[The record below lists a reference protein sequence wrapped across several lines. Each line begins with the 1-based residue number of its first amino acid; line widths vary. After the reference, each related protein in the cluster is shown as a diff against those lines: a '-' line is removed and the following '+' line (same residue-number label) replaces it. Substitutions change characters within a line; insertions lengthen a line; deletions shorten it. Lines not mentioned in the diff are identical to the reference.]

1 MSLFPSFFLVNVL
14 KAPLPLPFVEA
25 LESIEVECSTDAA
38 SILRLRF
45 SLSRNGFGDWDLQ
58 TIDLFRPMLPVSIR
72 LAAGSIVP
80 ETLVNG
86 FVRETRLQ
94 NAERPGRSTL
104 EVVALDATATL
115 MNHIEQPFPY
125 PNQPDNVIAMQLFA
139 RYAMIASPLTVWPTP
154 PTRTVLDTQTTVRS
168 PDIRYLRR
176 AARLQ
181 GYELYVQPEPFSGID
196 AGHFHPPFLSLP
208 PQGVLSAD
216 FGAATNLTEF
226 HVAYDALRPTMALG
240 VAVDARTKAPIPAV
254 APLSTDFPL
263 ALEPS
268 TLRVVPPAITRPTMR
283 DAANPAEAISQ
294 ARSLANR
301 SARALKGSG
310 TVDGLKFG
318 RILRPGLPVAV
329 RGAGMQHSGNYYVTK
344 VSHRIERSRWEQ
356 RFEAWRNGV
365 GLTGAEMF
373 IDPLAAVG

>member
-1 MSLFPSFFLVNVL
+1 MSLLPSFFLVSVM

-25 LESIEVECSTDAA
+25 LESVEVECSTDAA

-58 TIDLFRPMLPVSIR
+58 TFDLFRPMLPVSIR

-86 FVRETRLQ
+86 FVRETRLH

-104 EVVALDATATL
+104 EVVALDATATV

-125 PNQPDNVIAMQLFA
+125 PNQPDSVIAMQLFS
-139 RYAMIASPLTVWPTP
+139 RYAMIASPLTVWPTL
-154 PTRTVLDTQTTVRS
+154 PTRTILDIQTTVRS

-181 GYELYVQPEPFSGID
+181 GYELYVQPEPLSGID
-196 AGHFHPPFLSLP
+196 VGHFHPPFLSLP
-208 PQGVLSAD
+208 PQGVLSVD
-216 FGAATNLTEF
+216 FGAATNLAEF
-226 HVAYDALRPTMALG
+226 QVAYDALRPTMALG
-240 VAVDARTKAPIPAV
+240 IALDPRTKAPIPAV
-254 APLSTDFPL
+254 APLSTDFPM
-263 ALEPS
+263 ALEPA
-268 TLRVVPPAITRPTMR
+268 TLRVLPPAITRPTMR
-283 DAANPAEAISQ
+283 DAANPAEAIAQ

-301 SARALKGSG
+301 SARAIKGSG

-365 GLTGAEMF
+365 GLTGAELF
-373 IDPLAAVG
+373 IDPLATAG